1 MHHCHAP
8 SSHLL
13 LLLNSVCS
21 VGRVGK
27 FGAALNFGYLRHVL
41 GDLEIAKYL
50 GDQAFERDLLGKL
63 AYSME

>member
-27 FGAALNFGYLRHVL
+27 FSVLNFGYLRHVL
-41 GDLEIAKYL
+41 GDLELAKYL